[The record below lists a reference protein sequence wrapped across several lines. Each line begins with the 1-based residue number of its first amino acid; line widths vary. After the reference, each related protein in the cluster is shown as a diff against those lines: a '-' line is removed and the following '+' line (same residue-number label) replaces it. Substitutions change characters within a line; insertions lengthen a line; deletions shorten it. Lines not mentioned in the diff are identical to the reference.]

1 MLLQLDTIPMEKK
14 VGSQLK
20 LFYLKLPQEY
30 SPLIYGSRYS
40 RMDQV
45 KFVVESSTEQIA
57 YKWLTS
63 LPL

>member
-1 MLLQLDTIPMEKK
+1 MEKK